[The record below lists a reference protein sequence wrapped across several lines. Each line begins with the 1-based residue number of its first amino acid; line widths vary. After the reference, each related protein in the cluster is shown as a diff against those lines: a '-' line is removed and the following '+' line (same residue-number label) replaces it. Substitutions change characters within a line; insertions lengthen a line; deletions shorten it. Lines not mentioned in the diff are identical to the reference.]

1 MPYDPARHHRRS
13 IRLRGYDYTL
23 AGAYY
28 VTIVTQD
35 RAHLF
40 GDVVDGLMQLND
52 AGRMAQQEWFNL
64 CERFPAIDLDAF
76 IVMPNHIHGV
86 IVINYPDVVGA
97 GLVPAHDGD
106 APDADAPD
114 ADAPDA
120 DAPQRAGTRPAPTV
134 AAANVVG
141 AGLVP
146 ALAPAAAAAD
156 PDGNDRL
163 AGDGWVGDGGDG
175 DDGNGDASQ
184 RAGTRPAPTPMA
196 MVALGDIVGAF
207 KSITTHAYIQGVR
220 RDGWPGFNGRLWQRN
235 YYEHII
241 RDDPSLQRIRH
252 YIESNPEQW
261 AADREN
267 PAAKSQG
274 KAP

>member
-1 MPYDPARHHRRS
+1 
-13 IRLRGYDYTL
+13 
-23 AGAYY
+23 
-28 VTIVTQD
+28 
-35 RAHLF
+35 
-40 GDVVDGLMQLND
+40 
-52 AGRMAQQEWFNL
+52 
-64 CERFPAIDLDAF
+64 
-76 IVMPNHIHGV
+76 
-86 IVINYPDVVGA
+86 
-97 GLVPAHDGD
+97 
-106 APDADAPD
+106 
-114 ADAPDA
+114 
-120 DAPQRAGTRPAPTV
+120 
-134 AAANVVG
+134 
-141 AGLVP
+141 
-146 ALAPAAAAAD
+146 
-156 PDGNDRL
+156 
-163 AGDGWVGDGGDG
+163 
-175 DDGNGDASQ
+175 
-184 RAGTRPAPTPMA
+184 MA